1 MLIATSPC
9 ANALGTADPV
19 PVFNC
24 ITLGIL
30 FLLLYKYVSYQKVP
44 PLIIPS
50 IFEANAKEAESAVW
64 ACDDDN
70 SNVIS

>member
-24 ITLGIL
+24 ITLGML

-44 PLIIPS
+44 PFIIPVIVPLALIS
-50 IFEANAKEAESAVW
+50 PEAVTGPFNEINLGSE
-64 ACDDDN
+64 
-70 SNVIS
+70 